1 MGGERLA
8 RLAVSKVTFKL
19 FRPLM
24 TLWYSSEEKPSLKKN
39 LFSEILD
46 FYVAAGMN
54 LWKNEKKKKN
64 SFFSLTVPF
73 GWVSI
78 LVVRVLI

>member
-24 TLWYSSEEKPSLKKN
+24 SLWYSSEEKPSLKKN
-39 LFSEILD
+39 IFSEILD

-54 LWKNEKKKKN
+54 LWKNEKKKK
-64 SFFSLTVPF
+64 
-73 GWVSI
+73 
-78 LVVRVLI
+78 